1 MVRAYDLQVSVKRRV
16 EWSACFGANED
27 MGSRCQMMARR
38 GSFIDR

>member
-1 MVRAYDLQVSVKRRV
+1 MVRAHDLQVSVKRRV

-27 MGSRCQMMARR
+27 TDSQMMARR